1 MTQFKSYFWFRRNH
15 FMAIVLLGLSVLTG
29 ATVRGQDG
37 KAFSESDLLAAI
49 RAFQNEVTSMR
60 GQLAGQ
66 NAAIKRPDRKQMAYA
81 EYRTNYDQ
89 WTAKIDQSYAKLRS
103 FYEGVDRVYRTN
115 PNSSLYVEIRQ
126 AYLDAKTAFDG
137 LKETFGAYNK
147 PDAMRTQAIVIA
159 DGRLTR
165 HISTTIAGAKTENK
179 PLVDL
184 SQADEVRYIGK
195 FDAVEL
201 YLCVKGDSA
210 CYVLYGLRERNLNE
224 KGESVDT
231 IDSRVVFSDTFPLA
245 SVATLAPQQHLDQV
259 LKVKLTPVAAQ
270 VETWRFI
277 TEALAKAKS
286 YAKASD

>member
-1 MTQFKSYFWFRRNH
+1 MTQCKSYFWFRRNR
-15 FMAIVLLGLSVLTG
+15 FMAVLLLGLFALTG
-29 ATVRGQDG
+29 ATVVGQDG
-37 KAFSESDLLAAI
+37 KGFSESDLLAAI
-49 RAFQNEVTSMR
+49 RAFKSEVTDMR

-66 NAAIKRPDRKQMAYA
+66 NAAIKRPDRKQMGYT

-89 WTAKIDQSYAKLRS
+89 WTAKIDQSYAKLRG

-115 PNSSLYVEIRQ
+115 PNSTLYVEIRQ
-126 AYLDAKTAFDG
+126 AYLDAKAAFDG
-137 LKETFGAYNK
+137 LKETFGSYNK

-165 HISTTIAGAKTENK
+165 HISTTVASTKTEAR

-201 YLCVKGDSA
+201 YLFVKGESA
-210 CYVLYGLRERNLNE
+210 CYVLYGLRERGVNE

-231 IDSRVVFSDTFPLA
+231 IDSRVVFSDTFPVA
-245 SVATLAPQQHLDQV
+245 SVASLAPQQHLDQV

-286 YAKASD
+286 YAKTAD